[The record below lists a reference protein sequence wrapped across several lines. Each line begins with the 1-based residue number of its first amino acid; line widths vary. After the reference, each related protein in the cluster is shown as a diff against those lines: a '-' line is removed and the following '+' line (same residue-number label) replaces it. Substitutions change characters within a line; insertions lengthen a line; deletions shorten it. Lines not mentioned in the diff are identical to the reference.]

1 MSISRASSYLV
12 AIAVFLVSIS
22 QASAAP
28 QAGAID
34 GAKAI
39 VYKTAGP
46 VELRLHVF
54 KASGRAPHAAIVFFF
69 GGAWTQGDVAQFAPQ
84 AKHLAKRG
92 MVAIL
97 ADYRVRGRHG
107 TTPFEAMADARS
119 AIRWVRSHAA
129 QLGVDPNRVVAA
141 GGSSGGHLAV
151 SAAVFDTFDEP
162 GEDTTTSAKP
172 NALVLFN
179 PAVDTSRGG
188 QLFGDRGRDAS
199 PLHHVRAGLPP
210 TLILHGKADTTV
222 PYADVERYC
231 AEAGALG
238 NQCRLVGYD
247 GATHGFFNQGRGE
260 KWFRETLLEAD
271 RFLTTLGYLPQPAA
285 TKIQ

>member
-1 MSISRASSYLV
+1 M
-12 AIAVFLVSIS
+12 IAVLVLLALLS
-22 QASAAP
+22 QAASAPP
-28 QAGAID
+28 QPSKID
-34 GAKAI
+34 GAESH

-54 KASGRAPHAAIVFFF
+54 KTSGRAPHSAIVFFF

-84 AKHLAKRG
+84 AKHLAQRG

-97 ADYRVRGRHG
+97 ADYRVRSRHG

-162 GEDTTTSAKP
+162 GEDTTTSGKP

-231 AEAGALG
+231 AEASALG

-247 GATHGFFNQGRGE
+247 GATHGFFNPGRGE

-271 RFLTTLGYLPQPAA
+271 RFLTTLGYLPQ
-285 TKIQ
+285 

>member
-1 MSISRASSYLV
+1 M
-12 AIAVFLVSIS
+12 IAVLVLLALLS
-22 QASAAP
+22 QAASAPP
-28 QAGAID
+28 QPSKID
-34 GAKAI
+34 GAESH

-54 KASGRAPHAAIVFFF
+54 KARGNAAHPAIVFFF
-69 GGAWTQGDVAQFAPQ
+69 GGAWMQGDVGQFAPQ
-84 AKHLAKRG
+84 AKHLAQRG

-97 ADYRVRGRHG
+97 ADYRVRSRHG

-129 QLGVDPNRVVAA
+129 QLGIDPNRVVAA

-151 SAAVFDTFDEP
+151 SAAVFDAFDEP
-162 GEDTTTSAKP
+162 GEDTTISAKP

-231 AEAGALG
+231 AEASALG

-247 GATHGFFNQGRGE
+247 GATHGFFNPGRGE

-271 RFLTTLGYLPQPAA
+271 RFLTTLGYLPQ
-285 TKIQ
+285 